1 MFTLYQEF
9 PFKLFYRF
17 YNNSGSLQEKTF
29 RTALAWI
36 SLEAA
41 QLAEKHILAQD
52 PDKR

>member
-9 PFKLFYRF
+9 PFKQFYRF